1 METMASKS
9 LDEIEQQIKALQAEA
24 EELKM
29 AEGIEQLRIVIRK
42 YKVGLPQFRIALAAI
57 KKRRRAYGKISP
69 AYRNPNNPA
78 ETWTGRGRKP
88 RWLVAALVAGS
99 TVDQCRIG
107 RSPLPD
113 AMTAHLAL

>member
-9 LDEIEQQIKALQAEA
+9 LDEIERQIKALQAEA
-24 EELKM
+24 EELKL
-29 AEGIEQLRIVIRK
+29 AEGIEHLRTVIRK
-42 YKVGLPQFRIALAAI
+42 YRVGLPHFRIALADV
-57 KKRRRAYGKISP
+57 KKRKQASRKISP

-88 RWLVAALVAGS
+88 RWLVAALDAGS

-107 RSPLPD
+107 HLPLPE
-113 AMTAHLAL
+113 AMPPHLPL